1 MKSYLNNIFSKLS
14 ALLGLLMMGSLA
26 ATADNKVYI
35 SDFSIEVGEEKEIA
49 INFDTDATDI
59 IFLQGTVKLPEGLT
73 IVKNA
78 YGNNKNA
85 KADGDRA
92 DGFNAQINGT
102 TGKFSIL
109 STTGDGFTG
118 TTGAVATF
126 KVKAA
131 AELAPTSVI
140 EITDVSISPAGTVAT
155 QSATVT
161 CTNSTIEINM
171 MSADPSEVALAPGK
185 TAEVAISLANMTNEL
200 EGFSAHLTL
209 PDGVTAE
216 IVSGGRTSGK
226 INYSAA
232 SGNIF
237 KVGAISGNDGVLF
250 TIKLTASATFEAP
263 ATIVLDEIALST
275 SDASTSID
283 LDNVT
288 ISVVAQATE
297 VNTMTADPTE
307 IELAP
312 GLSKEV
318 TISLN
323 NETNELEGFSAHLT
337 LPDGIIAEIVPGNR
351 TSGKIN
357 YSAASGNIFK
367 IGAISGNDGVLF
379 TIKLTASDTFA
390 GSSSIVLDEIALS
403 TSDASSSIDL
413 EDVVVNVTD
422 ISKDLAKQAL
432 SDEIAAATTL
442 LGDDDKTVDPGKSL
456 SDAIVAAQAVADKAD
471 ATVEELNAATAALK
485 TAEEAYQAAKDAE
498 AAAALAAAKAA
509 LQDEITKATELLGD
523 DDKTVDPGKSLSDAI
538 AAAQAVADKA
548 DATVEELNDAT
559 EALKDAEE
567 AYQAAKETESDLEA
581 AKAELAAEIQKATE
595 LLGDDDQT
603 VDPGKWLK
611 ESIDVAQAVLD
622 DPNATLEEV
631 QNATEALKTVEDLYK
646 DAKQEQAEI
655 AAAKAELAAE
665 IQKATELLG
674 NTDTTTDPGKSL
686 KEAIDEAQAVLD
698 DPTAVLVEVVS
709 AIENLKDAEET
720 FKNTPTAIGTLHNNK
735 SSNGEVYNLN
745 GVRVNHQYRGIY
757 IVNGKKV
764 AK

>member
-1 MKSYLNNIFSKLS
+1 MTSLRKLFSLLTLL
-14 ALLGLLMMGSLA
+14 LLGQVTVLA
-26 ATADNKVYI
+26 TSKVYI
-35 SDFSIEVGEEKEIA
+35 ENFSIAVGEEKEIA
-49 INFDTDATDI
+49 INLDTDATDI
-59 IFLQGTVKLPEGLT
+59 MRVEGYITMPAGLT
-73 IVKNA
+73 VLDNG
-78 YGNNKNA
+78 YGTNLRVTTDATRTKGYMGQYNPS
-85 KADGDRA
+85 
-92 DGFNAQINGT
+92 DGFFRITDMFLTNPIA
-102 TGKFSIL
+102 
-109 STTGDGFTG
+109 G
-118 TTGAVATF
+118 TTGAIAYI
-126 KVKAA
+126 KVKADETLADVATITLDNFISVNA
-131 AELAPTSVI
+131 AGEKTALGTQNTTVSLSGVVDNRPVFSIANT
-140 EITDVSISPAGTVAT
+140 EITLGAGE
-155 QSATVT
+155 S
-161 CTNSTIEINM
+161 
-171 MSADPSEVALAPGK
+171 SEVEFNL
-185 TAEVAISLANMTNEL
+185 TNEL
-200 EGFSAHLTL
+200 NLTGISGEVIL
-209 PDGVTAE
+209 PTGIKAE
-216 IVSGGRTSGK
+216 LVRASRTQDATIFNLNAK
-226 INYSAA
+226 NQI
-232 SGNIF
+232 NIF
-237 KVGAISGNDGVLF
+237 STTGFPGNDG
-250 TIKLTASATFEAP
+250 TIFSLKLTADETFKADGTLQFANIVVTTAAAQRITPDAVSLTVKYADRDKEA
-263 ATIVLDEIALST
+263 AKAALEAEIT
-275 SDASTSID
+275 K
-283 LDNVT
+283 
-288 ISVVAQATE
+288 ATE
-297 VNTMTADPTE
+297 
-307 IELAP
+307 
-312 GLSKEV
+312 
-318 TISLN
+318 
-323 NETNELEGFSAHLT
+323 
-337 LPDGIIAEIVPGNR
+337 
-351 TSGKIN
+351 
-357 YSAASGNIFK
+357 
-367 IGAISGNDGVLF
+367 
-379 TIKLTASDTFA
+379 
-390 GSSSIVLDEIALS
+390 
-403 TSDASSSIDL
+403 
-413 EDVVVNVTD
+413 
-422 ISKDLAKQAL
+422 
-432 SDEIAAATTL
+432 L
-442 LGDDDKTVDPGKSL
+442 LGEDDKTVEPGKLL
-456 SDAIVAAQAVADKAD
+456 SDAIAAAQAVADNEA
-471 ATVEELNAATAALK
+471 ATTEELNAATEALK
-485 TAEEAYQAAKDAE
+485 AAEEAYQAAKDAE

-686 KEAIDEAQAVLD
+686 KEAIDAAQAVLD

>member
-456 SDAIVAAQAVADKAD
+456 SDAI
-471 ATVEELNAATAALK
+471 
-485 TAEEAYQAAKDAE
+485 
-498 AAAALAAAKAA
+498 
-509 LQDEITKATELLGD
+509 
-523 DDKTVDPGKSLSDAI
+523 

-686 KEAIDEAQAVLD
+686 KEAIDAAQAVLD